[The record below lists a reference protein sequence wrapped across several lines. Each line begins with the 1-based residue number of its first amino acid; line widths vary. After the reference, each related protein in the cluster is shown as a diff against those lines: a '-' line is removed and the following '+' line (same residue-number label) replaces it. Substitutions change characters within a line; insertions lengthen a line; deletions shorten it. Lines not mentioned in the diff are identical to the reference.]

1 MPNFKSWGHF
11 DTFKSIQK
19 WDLNGLKKIFNNNT
33 SIDVSKPLKFEYVAP
48 DDYNGDVFEALDAGK
63 PISIV
68 TPYSDRYA
76 GSDGTQHLPYN
87 LRNVHDPNTAEKYNV
102 HAVKSTCIASWE
114 YDPNTGDL
122 TVYFTSDSSKGYLF
136 PKVPKDVVK
145 RWINAPSKGQYYWRV
160 IRRYADYSIN

>member
-11 DTFKSIQK
+11 NTFKSIQK
-19 WDLNGLKKIFNNNT
+19 WDLNGLKKIFNNNA

-76 GSDGTQHLPYN
+76 QSDGTQHLPYN
-87 LRNVHDPNTAEKYNV
+87 LRNVHNSPNSPAEKYNV
-102 HAVKSTCIASWE
+102 HAVKSTCIASWD

-122 TVYFTSDSSKGYLF
+122 TVYFAGDCIGGNGYLF
-136 PKVPKDVVK
+136 T
-145 RWINAPSKGQYYWRV
+145 
-160 IRRYADYSIN
+160 

>member
-11 DTFKSIQK
+11 NTFKSIQK
-19 WDLNGLKKIFNNNT
+19 WDLNSLKKIFNNT

-48 DDYNGDVFEALDAGK
+48 DDYNGDVFEAIDAGRS
-63 PISIV
+63 ISII

-87 LRNVHDPNTAEKYNV
+87 LRNVHNPNAAEKYNV
-102 HAVKSTCIASWE
+102 HAIKSTCIASWD
-114 YDPNTGDL
+114 YNPSTGDL
-122 TVYFTSDSSKGYLF
+122 TVYFTGDSSKGYLF

-145 RWINAPSKGQYYWRV
+145 RWINAPSKGQYYNKV

>member
-1 MPNFKSWGHF
+1 MANFKSWGHF
-11 DTFKSIQK
+11 NTFKSIQK

-48 DDYNGDVFEALDAGK
+48 EDYNGDVFEALDAGK
-63 PISIV
+63 PISII
-68 TPYSDRYA
+68 TPYSDRYS

-87 LRNVHDPNTAEKYNV
+87 LRNVQNPNAAEKYNV

-122 TVYFTSDSSKGYLF
+122 TVYFTSDNSKGYLF
-136 PKVPKDVVK
+136 PRVPKDVVK